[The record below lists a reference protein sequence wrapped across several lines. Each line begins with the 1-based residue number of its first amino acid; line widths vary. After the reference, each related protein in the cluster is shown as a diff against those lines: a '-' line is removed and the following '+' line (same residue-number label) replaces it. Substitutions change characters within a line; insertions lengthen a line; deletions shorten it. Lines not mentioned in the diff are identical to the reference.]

1 MLTHHQ
7 QHGSFAFKYISGHRT
22 RLEGPELTDMVEINK
37 GVIKEFRENAG
48 KVGGMFEGAAMILV
62 HHTGA
67 KSGAARIAPLVYLA
81 DNDRLFVFAS
91 KGGAD
96 DNPAWFHNLVATP
109 EATVE
114 VGTET
119 YPVTA
124 RVAEGDERERI
135 WDEQKR
141 VMPGFAEYEGKT
153 TRVIPVIVLERA
165 A

>member
-1 MLTHHQ
+1 V
-7 QHGSFAFKYISGHRT
+7 
-22 RLEGPELTDMVEINK
+22 PDMNDFNRQIIE
-37 GVIKEFRENAG
+37 EFRANEG
-48 KVGGMFEGAAMILV
+48 RVGGPFQGAPMVLLRT
-62 HHTGA
+62 TGA
-67 KSGAARIAPLVYLA
+67 RSGEVRITPLVYQPVNGDIA
-81 DNDRLFVFAS
+81 VFGS
-91 KGGAD
+91 KGGAPTH
-96 DNPAWFHNLVATP
+96 PAWYHNLVATP

>member
-1 MLTHHQ
+1 MNDFNRQ
-7 QHGSFAFKYISGHRT
+7 II
-22 RLEGPELTDMVEINK
+22 E
-37 GVIKEFRENAG
+37 EFRANEG
-48 KVGGMFEGAAMILV
+48 RVGGPFQGAPMVLLCT
-62 HHTGA
+62 TGA
-67 KSGAARIAPLVYLA
+67 RSGEERITPLVYQPVNGDIA
-81 DNDRLFVFAS
+81 VFGS
-91 KGGAD
+91 MGGAPR
-96 DNPAWFHNLVATP
+96 NPAWFHNLVATP

>member
-1 MLTHHQ
+1 MNDFNRQ
-7 QHGSFAFKYISGHRT
+7 II
-22 RLEGPELTDMVEINK
+22 E
-37 GVIKEFRENAG
+37 EFRANEG
-48 KVGGMFEGAAMILV
+48 RVGGPFQGAPMVLLRT
-62 HHTGA
+62 TGA
-67 KSGAARIAPLVYLA
+67 RSGEERITPLVYQPVNGDIA
-81 DNDRLFVFAS
+81 VFGS
-91 KGGAD
+91 MGGAPR
-96 DNPAWFHNLVATP
+96 NPAWFHNLVATP